1 MRMAIFFIGGSPC
14 SGKSTVAQILADRYS
29 LPYFKVDDHLERYLQ
44 AAATQGKPC
53 CQRAT
58 QLTPEQNWMRE
69 PALQCEEELRIY
81 EEIFDLVLAGLA
93 ALGSQ
98 QPIITEGAAYLP
110 MLMQRQ
116 GIAVDRYL
124 SITPTKDFQVTH
136 YRQREWVPY
145 VLEGCSDKETAFRNW
160 MERDALFALEVQR
173 QCASAGYMSIVNDGA
188 VSVEDM
194 VELVAGEFGFSAL

>member
-1 MRMAIFFIGGSPC
+1 MAIYFIGGSPC
-14 SGKSTVAQILADRYS
+14 SGKSTVAQILAERHH
-29 LPYFKVDDHLERYLQ
+29 LHYFKVDDYLDHYLQ
-44 AAATQGKPC
+44 AAAAKGKPC
-53 CQRAT
+53 CLRAA
-58 QLTPEQNWMRE
+58 QLTPDENWMRE

-81 EEIFDLVLAGLA
+81 QEIFSDVLADLA

-98 QPIITEGAAYLP
+98 QDIITEGAAYLP
-110 MLMQRQ
+110 TLMHRQ

-160 MERDALFALEVQR
+160 MERDALFALAVQK
-173 QCASAGYMSIVNDGA
+173 QCGNAGYMSIVNDGA

-194 VELVAGEFGFSAL
+194 VEMVAGTLGLSAL

>member
-1 MRMAIFFIGGSPC
+1 MVIYFIGGSPC
-14 SGKSTVAQILADRYS
+14 SGKSTVAQILADRHC
-29 LPYFKVDDHLERYLQ
+29 LRYFKVDDHLDRYLQ
-44 AAATQGKPC
+44 TAAAQGKPA

-58 QLTPEQNWMRE
+58 QMTPDEIWMRD
-69 PALQCEEELRIY
+69 PQLQCEEELRIY
-81 EEIFDLVLAGLA
+81 EEIFDLILADLA

-98 QPIITEGAAYLP
+98 QDIITEGAAYLP

-116 GIAVDRYL
+116 RIAVDRYL

-145 VLEGCSDKETAFRNW
+145 VLEGCRDKETAFRNW
-160 MERDALFALEVQR
+160 MERDALFALTVQQ
-173 QCASAGYMSIVNDGA
+173 QCMDAGYVSIVNDGG

-194 VELVAGEFGFSAL
+194 VEMVAGALGLSTL